1 MVTQERHAVV
11 CCVPQVSITRGK
23 GWTGGI
29 VIRISEAAR
38 GLVRRVDLHAIERTA
53 VREREISLEELQRRH
68 KVRRTTKQPVI
79 NPPARTAVEIHP
91 VPTDYGSAARDGQ
104 ATHRWVTSSSPAT
117 KVVKSNQLVA
127 TVMQREPEPS
137 ATASRH
143 TTSPAARRGS
153 PAPRERRGSPNP
165 RSTSRSYTRSRSPV
179 RSRRGGSGHGQAW
192 SYRSRSP
199 ACPEQRSTLRVTP
212 GRAAPQERGRP
223 QSPERGERRS
233 TLRATPGRSAQQER
247 HRSEWRR
254 DDRQEHGERDSAAEP
269 ASAQLLA
276 AIRDLVS
283 RVRD

>member
-1 MVTQERHAVV
+1 MESSS
-11 CCVPQVSITRGK
+11 VS
-23 GWTGGI
+23 
-29 VIRISEAAR
+29 AR
-38 GLVRRVDLHAIERTA
+38 PLEDSSRRVNLHAIERTA

-91 VPTDYGSAARDGQ
+91 VPTDYGSTDYGSAARDGQ
-104 ATHRWVTSSSPAT
+104 AAYRGLTSSSSAT
-117 KVVKSNQLVA
+117 TVVKSNQPVA

-143 TTSPAARRGS
+143 TTSPAAWRGS
-153 PAPRERRGSPNP
+153 PAPRERRGSPRP
-165 RSTSRSYTRSRSPV
+165 RSTSRSYTRPRSPV
-179 RSRRGGSGHGQAW
+179 SSRRGGSGHGHAW

-199 ACPEQRSTLRVTP
+199 ARAEQKSTLRVTP
-212 GRAAPQERGRP
+212 GRAAPPERGRP
-223 QSPERGERRS
+223 QSPERGGDRRS
-233 TLRATPGRSAQQER
+233 TLRVTPGRSAQQER

-269 ASAQLLA
+269 ASVQLLA